1 MNLFDFSRQIGQLKK
16 DKKYQEALAYFKENK
31 GNFPKEQIAGNEYLI
46 SDMLTCLRKSS
57 FFEAGFKFL
66 KMYGIEVN
74 GSTKERILS
83 SYGWLLWSQYKA
95 ENQLNSQEE
104 EYHFEDEEEDTEAQ
118 DFHYSKTELLQKIEK
133 AILYLI
139 ATKNDFNQTLIS
151 NLFSVVLKSEKKK
164 AAPNWKLI
172 NDFCDQFD
180 PADLS
185 KSCDTIQVERKGQS
199 KDMELASDFENW
211 YAYKTK
217 ALMKLS
223 QWEECFNTSKEALEN
238 IEKFHYS
245 NDIWISRRIALSK
258 KNLGN
263 TDDTINE
270 LESILKKKKEWFIQ
284 KELAE
289 LYLEKNEIEKAFKL
303 SIDAINN
310 FGPLEF
316 KVDLLFLMGQIHQKK
331 NESELAFK
339 HFTLSKLIRVQE
351 GWNIPQ
357 KLYNELSGSSDPEI
371 PISDFN
377 KVKSELNRYWK
388 SFGNTKDLK
397 SHGQNL
403 KGKIVRILNDNE
415 RGKDGFLENNG
426 TEMYF
431 AISSNFHLTPAILP
445 GTSVLYTIIPGTN
458 GKKEK
463 AKIINIVAEP
473 KNS

>member
-1 MNLFDFSRQIGQLKK
+1 MNLFDLSRQIGQLKK
-16 DKKYQEALAYFKENK
+16 EGKYKEALSYFKDNK
-31 GNFPKEQIAGNEYLI
+31 GNFTKEQIAGNEYI
-46 SDMLTCLRKSS
+46 IADILTCLRKLS
-57 FFEAGFKFL
+57 FLEAGFKFL
-66 KMYGIEVN
+66 NLYSLEIKGD
-74 GSTKERILS
+74 TKERILS

-95 ENQLNSQEE
+95 ENQIQNSPEE
-104 EYHFEDEEEDTEAQ
+104 DYHFEDEEEDSEAQ

-164 AAPNWKLI
+164 ATPNWKLI
-172 NDFCDQFD
+172 NDFCEQFD
-180 PADLS
+180 PTDLS

-217 ALMKLS
+217 ALMKLG
-223 QWEECFNTSKEALEN
+223 QWEECFNTSKEALET

-289 LYLEKNEIEKAFKL
+289 LYLEKNETEKAFKF
-303 SIDAINN
+303 SIEAINN

-377 KVKSELNRYWK
+377 KVKSELKRYWK
-388 SFGNTKDLK
+388 SFDNTKDSK
-397 SHGQNL
+397 SYGHL
-403 KGKIVRILNDNE
+403 KGMIVRILNDND
-415 RGKDGFLENNG
+415 RGKDGFLENKG
-426 TEMYF
+426 KEMYF
-431 AISSNFHLTPAILP
+431 SVSSNFHLTPSILP
-445 GTSVLYTIIPGTN
+445 GTSVLYTVIPDPK
-458 GKKEK
+458 GKGDK
-463 AKIINIVAEP
+463 AKILKVIR
-473 KNS
+473 